1 MGLPQ
6 INIAFKTKAIT
17 AVQRSENGIVALIV
31 VDTTKETASYTY
43 AYAADINSED
53 WTAENL
59 DLIKLAFL
67 GAPRLVL
74 VERISVITDITNA
87 FGRLKNKKWNWLAI
101 AANSVPDEQIKFAY
115 DWITEQ
121 RAAAKTF
128 KAVLPGTGE
137 TAMNNEGV
145 VCFSTD
151 GIVGSSKTYSTAA
164 YCPRIAGILA
174 GLSMTVSATYYVL
187 SDVTSI
193 TESST
198 PDEDIDG
205 GKMILINDGE
215 KIKIASGNN
224 SLHILEEGQSEE
236 MKSIKTVEGMDLIR
250 DDIRNTF
257 EENYIGINNSYDN
270 KTIFIG
276 AVNEYFDELVRQGVL
291 YDQYDNVCEIDID
304 AQREYLGSKYS
315 VADMTDDQ
323 IKVAKTGKYV
333 FAKADIQFCDAIENL
348 DFSITMS

>member
-17 AVQRSENGIVALIV
+17 AVERSENGIVALII
-31 VDTTKETASYTY
+31 VDTTKSATSYTY
-43 AYAADINSED
+43 AYATEINNED

-67 GAPRLVL
+67 GAPRLVII
-74 VERISVITDITNA
+74 ERISAITELSTA
-87 FGRLKNKKWNWLAI
+87 LGRLLNKKWNWLAI
-101 AANSVPDEQIKFAY
+101 AASTVPDEQIKTAY

-137 TAMNNEGV
+137 TTMNNEGV
-145 VCFSTD
+145 VCFATD
-151 GIVGSSKTYSTAA
+151 EIVGSSKTYSTAE
-164 YCPRIAGILA
+164 YCVRIAGALA
-174 GLSMTVSATYYVL
+174 GLSMTRSATYYVL

-193 TESST
+193 EESST
-198 PDEDIDG
+198 PDDDIDD

-224 SLHILEEGQSEE
+224 SLHILEDGQSEE

-257 EENYIGINNSYDN
+257 EDNYIGINNSYDN

-291 YDQYDNVCEIDID
+291 YDQYNNTCEIDIE

-315 VADMTDDQ
+315 VADMTDEE
-323 IKVAKTGKYV
+323 IKMAKTGKYV